1 MSASIE
7 LIFPQI
13 PLIVFLIFFSIIIL
27 SSIIFISYNKYAR
40 ILRYLTLT
48 LLVYFITAIIV
59 GGNWNEI
66 LFSIIRHIELTP
78 EFMMIIVA
86 IFGNALSPY
95 MLFWQTSE
103 EAEENIVKNKLKEMG
118 VGRPKI
124 SKKEIRLVKVDIAI
138 GMAFTVFIIWSIM
151 VTTAGSLHVNEIYKI
166 QTADQ
171 AAQALEPLVKT
182 FPHSGEISK
191 IIFIIGIIG
200 TGLLAI
206 SVFAGTCG
214 YALSE
219 LFE

>member
-1 MSASIE
+1 
-7 LIFPQI
+7 
-13 PLIVFLIFFSIIIL
+13 
-27 SSIIFISYNKYAR
+27 
-40 ILRYLTLT
+40 
-48 LLVYFITAIIV
+48 
-59 GGNWNEI
+59 
-66 LFSIIRHIELTP
+66 
-78 EFMMIIVA
+78 
-86 IFGNALSPY
+86 
-95 MLFWQTSE
+95 
-103 EAEENIVKNKLKEMG
+103 MG

-124 SKKEIRLVKVDIAI
+124 SRKEIRLVKVDIAI